1 METAFRRYRIMSF
14 VTGSTLITLFVM
26 LLLHTVDLTLW
37 KHIKILVDIDGI
49 AHGIVMY
56 PLYMIAS
63 FNMVLKF
70 RLPLALLLLMLI
82 AGFLPGVAFYLEH
95 RMRLRLYPDGLPKK

>member
-1 METAFRRYRIMSF
+1 MEVAFRRYRIMSF
-14 VTGSTLITLFVM
+14 ITGTTLLTLYVM
-26 LLLHTVDLTLW
+26 LLLHTFDLALW
-37 KHIKILVDIDGI
+37 KHLKILVDVDGL

-82 AGFLPGVAFYLEH
+82 AGFFPGVAFFLEY
-95 RMRLRLYPDGLPKK
+95 RMRLRLYPDGLPDK